1 MTTVKLEKLWL
12 GQPDPHARLRRIET
26 LDPAKDYL
34 EITNLF
40 YADFQSVML
49 LKSWNGFM
57 FTFAAPRISRVL
69 GSTGE
74 IDQRIAKRILD
85 TTLLGSA
92 VMKHGFGTPLGREA
106 ARRVNAMHRHYDI
119 HADDFVAVG
128 IEEAI
133 GSLDLAENFGWRPV
147 TDIEREA
154 VRIFYNYQALAFGSP
169 RPLPGSVPEMRAFFE
184 NYLDTELA
192 FEPQNRRMADA
203 FIAWFRQLLPA
214 PMRPLTAPFLL
225 SHLDRRIAKAC
236 DLSIPAWPIRRL
248 AHQAMIKIGR
258 RDPVPDDA
266 PNKFAEMIAEIYPDG
281 FELSRLGT
289 HVDDAES
296 REAAE

>member
-1 MTTVKLEKLWL
+1 MKQKPLWL
-12 GQPDPHARLRRIET
+12 GQPDPYARLRHIEK

-49 LKSWNGFM
+49 LKSFNGFM

-74 IDQRIAKRILD
+74 IDNRIAKRILD

-92 VMKHGFGTPLGREA
+92 VMKHGFGTPVGREA
-106 ARRVNAMHRHYDI
+106 ARRVNSMHSRYDI
-119 HADDFVAVG
+119 QADDFVAVG

-133 GSLDLAENFGWRPV
+133 GSLDLAEKFGWRAV

-169 RPLPGSVPEMRAFFE
+169 RPLPGSVAEMREFFDH
-184 NYLDTELA
+184 YLDTELG
-192 FEPQNRRMADA
+192 FEPQNRRMSDA
-203 FIAWFRQLLPA
+203 FMLWFRKLLPA
-214 PMRPLTAPFLL
+214 PLRPLTAPFLL
-225 SHLDRRIAKAC
+225 SHLDRRIAEAC
-236 DLSIPAWPIRRL
+236 EVPVPSSLTRRI
-248 AHQAMIKIGR
+248 AHQAMKRIGR
-258 RDPVPDDA
+258 RDPVPDGA
-266 PNKFAEMIAEIYPDG
+266 PNKFEKMVRQIYPDG
-281 FELSRLGT
+281 YELSGLGT
-289 HVDDAES
+289 HVDEDA
-296 REAAE
+296 RQEAAE